1 MRLLNTIAAGV
12 IALGAGSVWA
22 QPASS
27 TATLGTVRLT
37 QAVKAD
43 GQALPAGTY
52 QVRLTATSV
61 TPAVGQSPDAERWVE
76 FVKGGTVAGREVA
89 SVVSAEDMRTMAKM
103 PRKTGAVRVEPLK
116 GGDYLRV
123 WLVHGGN
130 HFLINLPTAGK

>member
-22 QPASS
+22 QPTS

-37 QAVKAD
+37 QAVRAD

-52 QVRLTATSV
+52 QVRLTTATV
-61 TPAVGQSPDAERWVE
+61 TPVVGQSPDGARWVE
-76 FVKGGTVAGREVA
+76 FVRGGTVAGREIA
-89 SVVSAEDMRTMAKM
+89 TVVSAEDMRTMAKM
-103 PRKTGAVRVEPLK
+103 PRKGGAVRVEPLK

-123 WLVHGGN
+123 WLINGGN
-130 HFLINLPTAGK
+130 HFLINLPTSER

>member
-22 QPASS
+22 QTTS

-37 QAVKAD
+37 QTVKAD

-52 QVRLTATSV
+52 QVRLSTASV
-61 TPAVGQSPDAERWVE
+61 TPVVGQGPEAERWVE
-76 FVKGGTVAGREVA
+76 FVKGGTVAGRELA

-103 PRKTGAVRVEPLK
+103 PRKTAAVRVEPLK

-130 HFLINLPTAGK
+130 HYLINLPTGGK